1 MLRLNMQLLMVS
13 KMSEL
18 QIVNELCDICAAQA
32 VIIAKQN
39 EILSQLNTVILE
51 DEKAVVDKKLSALL
65 NLQ

>member
-32 VIIAKQN
+32 AIIAKQN